1 MAEATA
7 QVPVLWETTQE
18 VADRLLG
25 KAGRPLLERTLYLA
39 HSLAAERKWPL
50 SSIKVTHYE
59 DPEIVWEYLLLVL
72 VFDSS
77 PVKAERLWEE
87 FLNATEIIE
96 RGLDDEEL
104 RQFIKLINYEFECNP
119 KL

>member
-1 MAEATA
+1 MAEATTK
-7 QVPVLWETTQE
+7 VPVVWETTQE

-25 KAGRPLLERTLYLA
+25 EAGRPLLERTLDLA

-50 SSIKVTHYE
+50 KSIKVTHYE
-59 DPEIVWEYLLLVL
+59 DPEIAWEYLLLVL

-77 PVKAERLWEE
+77 PVKAERLWDE

-96 RGLDDEEL
+96 RGLNEQEL
-104 RQFIKLINYEFECNP
+104 DQFIRFLDFEFESNP
-119 KL
+119 